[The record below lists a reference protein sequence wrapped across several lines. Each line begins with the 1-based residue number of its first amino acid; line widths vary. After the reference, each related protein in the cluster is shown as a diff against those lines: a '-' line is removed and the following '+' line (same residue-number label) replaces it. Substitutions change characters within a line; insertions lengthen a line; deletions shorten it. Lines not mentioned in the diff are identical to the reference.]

1 MLGPIARHNFVHQER
16 FSTVHTVRTILP
28 AVRMEDVKW
37 QLFSFLD
44 IIWGFLQFTQSE
56 PSYPLSV
63 WKMLSDSCSHFQT
76 LSKYFPS
83 RKESCSHRHHHPM
96 YCLSDP
102 SACVQVILFSAGK
115 RVLLTKT
122 TPSYALSVW
131 SWCVCAGEL
140 IFRWKESPVH
150 KDCTILCTVCMIPM
164 HVCKIARFQQKRES
178 HSHRQYHPMH
188 CLYDPDACVQVSSL
202 WFKLYVYTLTGCGPP
217 SLLLVKGTKLKR
229 LPDIFQVILA
239 WTQLC
244 QDVAHPKAGPQQR

>member
-28 AVRMEDVKW
+28 AVSMEDVKW

-44 IIWGFLQFTQSE
+44 IIWVFLQFTQSE
-56 PSYPLSV
+56 PSYPLAV
-63 WKMLSDSCSHFQT
+63 WKMLSDSCSHFRT

-96 YCLSDP
+96 YCLTDP

-131 SWCVCAGEL
+131 SWCVC
-140 IFRWKESPVH
+140 
-150 KDCTILCTVCMIPM
+150 
-164 HVCKIARFQQKRES
+164 
-178 HSHRQYHPMH
+178 
-188 CLYDPDACVQVSSL
+188 VQVSSFSDGKRAL
-202 WFKLYVYTLTGCGPP
+202 FTKTAP
-217 SLLLVKGTKLKR
+217 SYALSVWSQCMCAR
-229 LPDIFQVILA
+229 
-239 WTQLC
+239 
-244 QDVAHPKAGPQQR
+244 

>member
-1 MLGPIARHNFVHQER
+1 MMLGPIARHNFVHQER
-16 FSTVHTVRTILP
+16 FCTVHTVRTILP
-28 AVRMEDVKW
+28 AVSIKDVKW

-44 IIWGFLQFTQSE
+44 IIDFFLQFTQSE

-63 WKMLSDSCSHFQT
+63 WKILSDSCSHFWT
-76 LSKYFPS
+76 LSKKNPS
-83 RKESCSHRHHHPM
+83 KKSPVYTDTTILCTICMILMHVCRWSCF
-96 YCLSDP
+96 
-102 SACVQVILFSAGK
+102 QQE

-140 IFRWKESPVH
+140 TFRWKESPVH
-150 KDCTILCTVCMIPM
+150 KDHTILCTVCMIPM
-164 HVCKIARFQQKRES
+164 HVCKLAHFQQERES
-178 HSHRQYHPMH
+178 CSHRQHHPMH
-188 CLYDPDACVQVSSL
+188 CLYDPDVCVQVSSL

-244 QDVAHPKAGPQQR
+244 QDVAHHKVGPQQR